1 MSNNTIIKVEGL
13 SKKYLLNNS
22 PKPKSDTLYG
32 NIWDSVKSI
41 KRAASKKDLSEF
53 WALKNVSFEISRGDR
68 VGVIG
73 RNGAGKSTLL
83 KMLSRITPPTS
94 GRIEYTGRMASLLE
108 VGTGFHG
115 DLSGRE
121 NIYLNGSIL
130 GMSKQEIDKKFD
142 EIVDFAEI
150 EKFLDT
156 PVKRYSSG
164 MYVRLAFA
172 VAAHLEPEILI
183 VDEVLAVGDA
193 AFQKK
198 CMGKMQDVSKNEGRT
213 ILFVSHNMAAIQN
226 LCDKCLYLKNGEVV
240 DFGLSE
246 KVIPKYLLSS
256 QASNSI
262 ELTDRTDRMGNGN
275 LKFLSVNYK
284 DQTGKALEYVMC
296 GQSLTIE
303 TKVNVNV
310 DTLKH
315 VKVSIGIDDEYG
327 NRITI
332 LSNDITNELFSD
344 MTRGEHMIKI
354 AIPKLPLKRGDY
366 VLTLFSEANSI
377 ITDWIQEAIVLK
389 VEAGDFFD
397 TGKLPEES
405 QGSFYMKH
413 NFGVQKL

>member
-13 SKKYLLNNS
+13 SKQYLLN
-22 PKPKSDTLYG
+22 KTAAPKSDTLYG
-32 NIWDSVKSI
+32 NFLEGVKSVRNI
-41 KRAASKKDLSEF
+41 ASKKDLIEF
-53 WALKNVSFEISRGDR
+53 WALKNVSFEIKQGDR

-94 GRIEYTGRMASLLE
+94 GRIEYSGRMASLLE

-142 EIVDFAEI
+142 EIVDFAEVD
-150 EKFLDT
+150 KFLDT

-198 CMGKMQDVSKNEGRT
+198 CMGKMKEVSRNEGRT

-226 LCDKCLYLKNGEVV
+226 LCDKCIYLKNGELV
-240 DFGLSE
+240 DHNSTELI
-246 KVIPKYLLSS
+246 IPKYLLSS
-256 QASNSI
+256 QASNVV
-262 ELTDRTDRMGNGN
+262 ELADRTDRMGNGAV
-275 LKFLSVNYK
+275 KFQSINYK
-284 DQTGKALEYVMC
+284 DAKGNVINNAQC
-296 GQSLTIE
+296 GSPLNIELT
-303 TKVNVNV
+303 VAADPAFNLSNLNV
-310 DTLKH
+310 TL
-315 VKVSIGIDDEYG
+315 GIDDENG
-327 NRITI
+327 QRIAQLNNNNTNQIFEKIKPGVSVVTI
-332 LSNDITNELFSD
+332 
-344 MTRGEHMIKI
+344 H
-354 AIPKLPLKRGDY
+354 IPVLPLKRSTY
-366 VLTLFSEANSI
+366 TLSLYSALNAEVS
-377 ITDWIQEAIVLK
+377 DWIQEATTLE
-389 VEAGDFFD
+389 VESGDFFK
-397 TGKLPEES
+397 TGKIPEES
-405 QGSFYMKH
+405 QGSFYINH
-413 NFGVQKL
+413 SFSI